1 MTAKQVLEGAIIE
14 TNKVGAPS
22 ILLEDFNY
30 YINKVIYQYVNKR
43 YNIYDI
49 NQQTTDDLRVL
60 KGQCHLTPKKSYD
73 INDTKSRL
81 AYEHPSLTS
90 LQGATYEVELP
101 IDYLHLLNCMC
112 VYEVQKPA
120 KQCYNT
126 GDIVMFPAKRLTAD
140 TWSTVANDYYTR
152 PNYQRPYYYIHN
164 VNTSSDYPYNPVNT
178 NGGTDMSGTY
188 LVTGNPTLG
197 GENQYSESVNS
208 NFPRTISLN
217 GGGTIS
223 TVERATAQRYGNA
236 SKVRME
242 IRYGRDDSVFRL
254 VDVQVDY
261 IKTPQHIKLTQDQM
275 DLDED
280 TSQIMEFPD
289 CVCQEII
296 NELVMVLMERAG
308 DPRIQTHIAVTQSV
322 ANPVQQQAQASD

>member
-1 MTAKQVLEGAIIE
+1 M
-14 TNKVGAPS
+14 
-22 ILLEDFNY
+22 
-30 YINKVIYQYVNKR
+30 
-43 YNIYDI
+43 
-49 NQQTTDDLRVL
+49 
-60 KGQCHLTPKKSYD
+60 
-73 INDTKSRL
+73 
-81 AYEHPSLTS
+81 
-90 LQGATYEVELP
+90 
-101 IDYLHLLNCMC
+101 LNCIC
-112 VYEVQKPA
+112 VYNVKKPY
-120 KQCYNT
+120 KCYNPGKT
-126 GDIVMFPAKRLTAD
+126 WRCAATRLTAD
-140 TWSTVANDYYTR
+140 AYSQVLDNFWNKPTYK
-152 PNYQRPYYYIHN
+152 RPYYYIHN

-217 GGGTIS
+217 GGGKIS

-308 DPRIQTHIAVTQSV
+308 DPRI
-322 ANPVQQQAQASD
+322 